1 MEATVR
7 RPLAALILA
16 AGVSSRMERF
26 KPMLPVGED
35 TMIRRTVRMM
45 QQAGADPIVVVTGYK
60 SDVLRQHLDGMGLVF
75 LNNEHYASTQMF
87 DSFKIGLEYLLSR
100 CERLL
105 FSPGDVPTVQID
117 TVRRLLEYDSQV
129 VRPVYGKKSGH
140 PIVLRHDALEKIS
153 DYRGEDGLRG
163 ALCELGL
170 SRQDVPVNDEGVV
183 LDADTPEE
191 YNRLLLHNLRVGGGQ
206 ESLRLDLQLHLCA
219 LDSVFNPFFAQL
231 LEMVRMTGSLQMACH
246 AVHDAAEGGVLTV
259 QMGRVLVHDEELAAG
274 AVRRLGAGHGQH
286 APGVAQVVVEAVGLE
301 LALDAVARAAHA
313 VAVGAA
319 ALDHKAGNDPV
330 EDQAVVEAGI
340 GQRDEVIHALGRD
353 VGVQLAGD
361 PAAILHFDG
370 HDGICH
376 ICILVSLYSIVVQ
389 TQRRFFSRMARSISR
404 LASRLAT
411 ASRLS

>member
-7 RPLAALILA
+7 CPLAALILA

-35 TMIRRTVRMM
+35 TMIRRTVRVM

-87 DSFKIGLEYLLSR
+87 DSFKIGLEYLLPR

-163 ALCELGL
+163 
-170 SRQDVPVNDEGVV
+170 EGVV

-191 YNRLLLHNLRVGGGQ
+191 YNRLLLHNLRIGGGQ

-219 LDSVFNPFFAQL
+219 LDSVFDPFFAQL

-246 AVHDAAEGGVLTV
+246 AVHISYSKGWKLVRRMEAALGFPLLARVVGGSAGGGSQLTAEGADLLHCYQ
-259 QMGRVLVHDEELAAG
+259 QME
-274 AVRRLGAGHGQH
+274 
-286 APGVAQVVVEAVGLE
+286 
-301 LALDAVARAAHA
+301 
-313 VAVGAA
+313 
-319 ALDHKAGNDPV
+319 K
-330 EDQAVVEAGI
+330 
-340 GQRDEVIHALGRD
+340 EV
-353 VGVQLAGD
+353 
-361 PAAILHFDG
+361 
-370 HDGICH
+370 
-376 ICILVSLYSIVVQ
+376 
-389 TQRRFFSRMARSISR
+389 
-404 LASRLAT
+404 LAT
-411 ASRLS
+411 AKESFERCMARYLQLQPAEPEEK

>member
-1 MEATVR
+1 MMIQITIPQSGDSSMPISIENPPLWLIVCENARGVMPARARRESAMEATVR

-87 DSFKIGLEYLLSR
+87 DSFKIGLEYLLPR

-117 TVRRLLEYDSQV
+117 TVRRLLEYDAQV

-163 ALCELGL
+163 AMRELGL

-191 YNRLLLHNLRVGGGQ
+191 YNRLLLHNLRIGGGQ

-219 LDSVFNPFFAQL
+219 LDSVFDPFFAQL
-231 LEMVRMTGSLQMACH
+231 LEMVRRTGSLQMACH
-246 AVHDAAEGGVLTV
+246 AVHISYSKGWKLVRRMEAALGFPLLARVVGGSAGGGSQLTAEGADLLHCYQ
-259 QMGRVLVHDEELAAG
+259 QME
-274 AVRRLGAGHGQH
+274 
-286 APGVAQVVVEAVGLE
+286 
-301 LALDAVARAAHA
+301 
-313 VAVGAA
+313 
-319 ALDHKAGNDPV
+319 K
-330 EDQAVVEAGI
+330 
-340 GQRDEVIHALGRD
+340 EV
-353 VGVQLAGD
+353 
-361 PAAILHFDG
+361 
-370 HDGICH
+370 
-376 ICILVSLYSIVVQ
+376 
-389 TQRRFFSRMARSISR
+389 
-404 LASRLAT
+404 LAT
-411 ASRLS
+411 AKESFERCMARYLQLQPAEPEEK

>member
-1 MEATVR
+1 MMIQITIPQSGDSSMPISIENPPLWLIVCVNARGVMPARARRESAMEATVR

-45 QQAGADPIVVVTGYK
+45 QQAGAAPIVVVTGYK

-87 DSFKIGLEYLLSR
+87 DSFKIGLEYLLPR

-117 TVRRLLEYDSQV
+117 TVRRLLEYDAQV

-163 ALCELGL
+163 ALRELGL

-183 LDADTPEE
+183 LDADTPE
-191 YNRLLLHNLRVGGGQ
+191 V
-206 ESLRLDLQLHLCA
+206 
-219 LDSVFNPFFAQL
+219 
-231 LEMVRMTGSLQMACH
+231 
-246 AVHDAAEGGVLTV
+246 
-259 QMGRVLVHDEELAAG
+259 
-274 AVRRLGAGHGQH
+274 
-286 APGVAQVVVEAVGLE
+286 
-301 LALDAVARAAHA
+301 
-313 VAVGAA
+313 
-319 ALDHKAGNDPV
+319 
-330 EDQAVVEAGI
+330 
-340 GQRDEVIHALGRD
+340 
-353 VGVQLAGD
+353 
-361 PAAILHFDG
+361 
-370 HDGICH
+370 
-376 ICILVSLYSIVVQ
+376 
-389 TQRRFFSRMARSISR
+389 
-404 LASRLAT
+404 
-411 ASRLS
+411 

>member
-87 DSFKIGLEYLLSR
+87 DSFKIGLEYLLPR

-163 ALCELGL
+163 ALRKLGL
-170 SRQDVPVNDEGVV
+170 SGQDVPVNDEGVV

-219 LDSVFNPFFAQL
+219 LDSVFDPFFAQL

-246 AVHDAAEGGVLTV
+246 AVHISYSKGWKLVRRMEAALGFPLLARVVGGSAGGGSQLTAEGADLLHCYQ
-259 QMGRVLVHDEELAAG
+259 QME
-274 AVRRLGAGHGQH
+274 
-286 APGVAQVVVEAVGLE
+286 
-301 LALDAVARAAHA
+301 
-313 VAVGAA
+313 
-319 ALDHKAGNDPV
+319 K
-330 EDQAVVEAGI
+330 
-340 GQRDEVIHALGRD
+340 EV
-353 VGVQLAGD
+353 
-361 PAAILHFDG
+361 
-370 HDGICH
+370 
-376 ICILVSLYSIVVQ
+376 
-389 TQRRFFSRMARSISR
+389 
-404 LASRLAT
+404 LAT
-411 ASRLS
+411 AKESFERCMARYLQLQPAEPEEK